1 MKRAMVVIA
10 LMSAPLL
17 ADEVHLKGG
26 GRLTGEIVE
35 QTAENITVDIGAG
48 RMTVKMSTVVR
59 IDKSAS
65 PLQEYRARA
74 ATLTDQDVEGWRE
87 LARWAANQGL
97 GTQSR
102 EAYTHVTALIPE
114 DPEANR
120 GLGLVQQDGRWMT
133 EEESYLA
140 RGFVKFEGEW
150 MTPGEKQAILAER
163 QASEAADRQ
172 ALAAQMQADQ
182 AAAQEREAQEAA
194 EEDDFWDDSL
204 PELGEPG
211 LLGGLRLHADALA
224 RATDSAQRR
233 PANCRQGGGDEPPA
247 ENDG

>member
-1 MKRAMVVIA
+1 MEASVKRAWLAIA
-10 LMSAPLL
+10 LAAAPLC

-65 PLQEYRARA
+65 PLSEYRARA
-74 ATLTDQDVEGWRE
+74 AALTDQDVEGWRE
-87 LARWAANQGL
+87 LARWASNQGL
-97 GTQSR
+97 GTQAR
-102 EAYTHVTALIPE
+102 EAYRHVTAVVP
-114 DPEANR
+114 DDAEANR

-150 MTPGEKQAILAER
+150 MNPGEKQAILAER
-163 QASEAADRQ
+163 EAAAAAEAQ
-172 ALAAQMQADQ
+172 ALAALVQADQ
-182 AAAQEREAQEAA
+182 AAAAEREAQEAA
-194 EEDDFWDDSL
+194 EQDEFWDDSL
-204 PELGEPG
+204 PELGEPVYW
-211 LLGGLRLHADALA
+211 GGYGYTPTLWPVQPIQQPA
-224 RATDSAQRR
+224 R
-233 PANCRQGGGDEPPA
+233 PARGRR
-247 ENDG
+247 

>member
-1 MKRAMVVIA
+1 MKRCILVIA
-10 LMSAPLL
+10 LAAAAPLL

-48 RMTVKMSTVVR
+48 RMTVKMSTVVS
-59 IDKSAS
+59 IDKAAS
-65 PLQEYRARA
+65 PLQEYRTRA
-74 ATLTDQDVEGWRE
+74 AALAAADVEGWRA

-97 GTQSR
+97 GTQAR
-102 EAYTHVTALIPE
+102 EAYTHVTAVVPD

-133 EEESYLA
+133 EEESYTA
-140 RGFVKFEGEW
+140 RGFVKFQGEW

-163 QASEAADRQ
+163 QASEAAERQ

-182 AAAQEREAQEAA
+182 AAAQEQDAREAA
-194 EEDDFWDDSL
+194 EDDEFWEDSL
-204 PELGEPG
+204 PELGEPVYW
-211 LLGGLRLHADALA
+211 GGYGYTPTLWPVQPIQPA
-224 RATDSAQRR
+224 R
-233 PANCRQGGGDEPPA
+233 PATLPA
-247 ENDG
+247 RGQR

>member
-1 MKRAMVVIA
+1 MKRSILVIA
-10 LMSAPLL
+10 LVAAPLL

-65 PLQEYRARA
+65 PLQEYRAA
-74 ATLTDQDVEGWRE
+74 AAKLTPEDLEGWRR
-87 LARWAANQGL
+87 LARTSSDQGL
-97 GTQSR
+97 ATQAR
-102 EAYTHVTALIPE
+102 EAWTQVLTLIPD

-120 GLGLVQQDGRWMT
+120 GLGRVLHDGRWMT

-140 RGFVKFEGEW
+140 RGFVKFEGDW

-163 QASEAADRQ
+163 QASEAAERQ
-172 ALAAQMQADQ
+172 ALAAQIQADQ
-182 AAAQEREAQEAA
+182 ASTQEQEAREAA
-194 EEDDFWDDSL
+194 EQDDFWDDSL
-204 PELGEPG
+204 PQLGDPVYW
-211 LLGGLRLHADALA
+211 GGYGYTPTLWPV
-224 RATDSAQRR
+224 QPIQQPR
-233 PANCRQGGGDEPPA
+233 PVRGPR
-247 ENDG
+247 

>member
-1 MKRAMVVIA
+1 MKWSIVVLA
-10 LMSAPLL
+10 LVAPPLV

-26 GRLTGEIVE
+26 GRLTGEIVA

-65 PLQEYRARA
+65 PLQEYRTRA
-74 ATLTDQDVEGWRE
+74 AALNDQDVEGWRE
-87 LARWAANQGL
+87 LARWASNQGL
-97 GTQSR
+97 GTQAR
-102 EAYTHVTALIPE
+102 EAYQHVTAVVP
-114 DPEANR
+114 DDSEANR

-150 MTPGEKQAILAER
+150 MNPGEKQAILAER
-163 QASEAADRQ
+163 QAAAAAEAQ
-172 ALAAQMQADQ
+172 ALAALVQADQADQ

-194 EEDDFWDDSL
+194 EQDDFWDDSL
-204 PELGEPG
+204 PELGEPVYW
-211 LLGGLRLHADALA
+211 GGYGYTPTLWPV
-224 RATDSAQRR
+224 QPIQR
-233 PANCRQGGGDEPPA
+233 PARPAGGRR
-247 ENDG
+247 

>member
-1 MKRAMVVIA
+1 MKRSILVLA
-10 LMSAPLL
+10 LLTPPLL

-26 GRLTGEIVE
+26 GSLTGEIVE

-48 RMTVKMSTVVR
+48 RMTVKMSTVVS

-74 ATLTDQDVEGWRE
+74 SKLANDDVEGWRE
-87 LARWAANQGL
+87 LARWASDRGL

-102 EAYTHVTALIPE
+102 EAYTRVTALVPD

-120 GLGLVQQDGRWMT
+120 GLGLVQQDGKWMT

-140 RGFVKFEGEW
+140 RGFVQFEGDW

-163 QASEAADRQ
+163 QASEAAERQ

-182 AAAQEREAQEAA
+182 AAAQAQRDQEAA
-194 EEDDFWDDSL
+194 EDDEFWDDSL
-204 PELGEPG
+204 PQLGDPVYW
-211 LLGGLRLHADALA
+211 GGYGYTPTLWPVQPIQQPA
-224 RATDSAQRR
+224 R
-233 PANCRQGGGDEPPA
+233 PARGRR
-247 ENDG
+247 

>member
-1 MKRAMVVIA
+1 MKRILMVIA
-10 LMSAPLL
+10 LFSAPLL

-26 GRLTGEIVE
+26 GSLTGEIVS

-48 RMTVKMSTVVR
+48 RMTVRMSTVVR

-65 PLQEYRARA
+65 PLQEYRSRA
-74 ATLTDQDVEGWRE
+74 ATLATEDVQGWRE

-102 EAYTHVTALIPE
+102 EAYTHVTALVPD

-140 RGFVKFEGEW
+140 RGFIKFEGDW
-150 MTPGEKQAILAER
+150 MTPGEQQAILAER
-163 QASEAADRQ
+163 QASAAAEQQ
-172 ALAAQMQADQ
+172 ALAAQMQADA
-182 AAAQEREAQEAA
+182 AAAQEQQAREQA
-194 EEDDFWDDSL
+194 EHDEFWDDNL
-204 PELGEPG
+204 PELGDEVYW
-211 LLGGLRLHADALA
+211 GGYGYTPTLWPVQPRQLPA
-224 RATDSAQRR
+224 R
-233 PANCRQGGGDEPPA
+233 PARGRR
-247 ENDG
+247 